1 MVNKGLKNL
10 SRLPAYVRKVMYE
23 KNLNSEIN
31 NIIKSRYSNMRN
43 SGLSRNQIAK
53 QLKSE
58 LYNRQKELNFTY
70 NRQRQEHS
78 IQGNVSNTVDRII
91 NGMEE
96 LYKKRIQDAEF
107 EIDELYWTM
116 RDLFFDMY
124 EQGIKKNKIIEILT
138 QVYSEAVEIILNKYR
153 LLNSNI
159 DSPYFRGVITEFV
172 QMWEENGY
180 NFD

>member
-1 MVNKGLKNL
+1 
-10 SRLPAYVRKVMYE
+10 
-23 KNLNSEIN
+23 
-31 NIIKSRYSNMRN
+31 
-43 SGLSRNQIAK
+43 
-53 QLKSE
+53 
-58 LYNRQKELNFTY
+58 
-70 NRQRQEHS
+70 
-78 IQGNVSNTVDRII
+78 
-91 NGMEE
+91 MEE